1 MSLSF
6 LAAGRRQSQGGDPST
21 SRCPFLDE
29 FPEFDRRVI
38 EALRQPLEDSVVHV
52 SRAKGTA
59 HFPADFILV
68 AAMNPCPCG
77 NKGMREKMCSCTP
90 GAVQQYERKMSGP
103 IIDRIDM
110 WLEVPHIDY
119 EKLSD
124 TTLKGEASPAVRKR
138 VAEARTRARDRFKAA
153 HLPHLT
159 NSAMGV
165 RELEQFAVLTP
176 ALSKTLNEAA
186 RKLDLSARAYHRVI
200 KLARTI
206 TDLAGAQNIREED
219 LLEALHYRPK
229 TKL

>member
-1 MSLSF
+1 MNFQSLI
-6 LAAGRRQSQGGDPST
+6 G
-21 SRCPFLDE
+21 
-29 FPEFDRRVI
+29 RVI